1 MATATLAART
11 QPVWRRI
18 LRAPFTGETWRRAA
32 YLLIALPAALLCL
45 VLALVGSPAAG
56 RIQRSLA
63 RRLLGVEVPEPDR
76 ASKPLALA
84 HAVLTLP
91 LTLIATVVTGFVW
104 FVMLINLGYPL
115 RPDSDQPADYAQSWG
130 GPTLAGAWGVH
141 ILGGTVLVGLL
152 MPWIVKGFTALQGRL
167 VRAFHGADRA
177 GLRSSALIALVVAAG
192 CVLLSIPIIHQF

>member
-11 QPVWRRI
+11 RPVWRSM

-32 YLLIALPAALLCL
+32 YLLLALPAAVLCL
-45 VLALVGSPAAG
+45 PLALIGSPAAG

-63 RRLLGVEVPEPDR
+63 RRLLGADVPEADR

-91 LTLIATVVTGFVW
+91 LNLIATVVTGYFW

-115 RPDSDQPADYAQSWG
+115 RPDSDNYAHSWG
-130 GPTLAGAWGVH
+130 GPTLAGAWAVH
-141 ILGGTVLVGLL
+141 LLGGTVLVGLV
-152 MPWIVKGFTALQGRL
+152 MPWIIKGFTKLQARL
-167 VRAFHGADRA
+167 VRAFHGAGRE
-177 GLRSSALIALVVAAG
+177 GLRSSAVIALAVAAG
-192 CVLLSIPIIHQF
+192 CVLLSIPVIHQL